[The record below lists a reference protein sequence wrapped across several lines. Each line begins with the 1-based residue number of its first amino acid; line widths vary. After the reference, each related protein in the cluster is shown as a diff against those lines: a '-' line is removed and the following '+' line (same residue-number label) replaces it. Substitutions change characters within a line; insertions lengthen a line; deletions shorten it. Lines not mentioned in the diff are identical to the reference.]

1 MPAYIESELTDQ
13 EIADMVAYFNTLPAS
28 PKPSAWRTP
37 LPPGAPRGQQL
48 AIAVVGCAQCHGA
61 TFETPRHGMF
71 EVDGDFEWF
80 KHMVYEHTDAQREQW
95 QMLDPSIPRS
105 TPVPAGPPGRNRV
118 RMGNYTRER
127 LPENILK
134 EIYDWAV
141 DLGKLA
147 TLTVSMTPAPNAPA
161 GQAVYNVTV
170 YNASVKGKGPV
181 VEDITVSVEVP
192 DNVQVLNGAGTV
204 YTGAAKNAEGKTVA
218 TWKVPKLA
226 ATEKASLSMTLSAP
240 APALRGHVTW
250 GTPPVKADPEVTFSM
265 GRGGRGAA

>member
-1 MPAYIESELTDQ
+1 
-13 EIADMVAYFNTLPAS
+13 
-28 PKPSAWRTP
+28 
-37 LPPGAPRGQQL
+37 
-48 AIAVVGCAQCHGA
+48 
-61 TFETPRHGMF
+61 MF

-80 KHMVYEHTDAQREQW
+80 KHMVYEHTTAQREQW

-118 RMGNYTRER
+118 RMGNYSRER

-134 EIYDWAV
+134 EIFDWAV

-147 TLTVSMTPAPNAPA
+147 TLTVSMAPAANAPA

-170 YNASVKGKGPV
+170 YNASVKGKGPT
-181 VEDITVSVEVP
+181 VEDIVVSVEVP
-192 DNVQVLNGAGTV
+192 DNVQVLSGTGTV

-240 APALRGHVTW
+240 APALRGQVTW
-250 GTPPVKADPEVTFSM
+250 GKPAVKADAEVTFSM